1 GIGTTMLLHCDI
13 NYAADNAK
21 FSMPFAQLGLCPEFA
36 SSMLLQQV
44 VGFPRAAEKLFLGE
58 PFSAQ
63 EAYEMGLI
71 NKVLPANELLGY
83 ARAQAEKLTRLPA
96 SSLRRTKNLMKA
108 AQAEIVKEKMMEEN
122 KYFGAMLLSPE
133 AKEAFSAFFEK
144 RKPDFTK
151 FK

>member
-1 GIGTTMLLHCDI
+1 
-13 NYAADNAK
+13 
-21 FSMPFAQLGLCPEFA
+21 
-36 SSMLLQQV
+36 
-44 VGFPRAAEKLFLGE
+44 
-58 PFSAQ
+58 
-63 EAYEMGLI
+63 MGLI

-144 RKPDFTK
+144 RKPDLTK